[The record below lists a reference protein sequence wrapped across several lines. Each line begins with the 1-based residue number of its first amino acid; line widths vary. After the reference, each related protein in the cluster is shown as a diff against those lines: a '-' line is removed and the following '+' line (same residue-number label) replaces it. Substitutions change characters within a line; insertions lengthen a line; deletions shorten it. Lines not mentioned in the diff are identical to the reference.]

1 MNREHIFAAL
11 FQQLAIIPGIATASR
26 RLRHWND
33 VPPDEQPALFLAQG
47 DQIASSDHG
56 MPTIWTMQADVYI
69 YCHSGSDPDSVPSTD
84 VNALLDAVEAALKP
98 DYTGYN
104 TLGGL
109 VYDARISGQVET
121 DEGLLGQQSI
131 AVVPIKITV
140 VNE

>member
-1 MNREHIFAAL
+1 MNREQIFAAL
-11 FQQLAIIPGIATASR
+11 FQQLATIPGIATVSR

-47 DQIASSDHG
+47 DQIANSDHG

-69 YCHSGSDPDSVPSTD
+69 YCHGGSDPDSVPSTD
-84 VNALLDAVEAALKP
+84 VNVLLDAVEDALKP

-131 AVVPIKITV
+131 AVVPIKITA